1 MKKTSNCSGF
11 NATFRPSAFFRCG
24 TYLQIKIKA
33 KNPSRFTNLQEFIL
47 NVKNENEVDSYI
59 TKLNN
64 KIK

>member
-1 MKKTSNCSGF
+1 MKQTSNCSGF

-24 TYLQIKIKA
+24 TYLQMIKA